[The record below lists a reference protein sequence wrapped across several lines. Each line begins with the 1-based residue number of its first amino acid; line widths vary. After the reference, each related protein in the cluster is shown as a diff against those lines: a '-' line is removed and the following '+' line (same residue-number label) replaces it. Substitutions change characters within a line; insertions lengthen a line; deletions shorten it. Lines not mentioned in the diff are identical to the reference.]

1 MVTTESAPLLPLPGG
16 GRKTV
21 TKAVIEKPNR
31 IAIVGNVIAIGSI
44 RYLAGP
50 PGKWKLRPSE
60 RRAWHRPWSPIEMM
74 HAKSGL
80 LPLGRFESALEDLLR
95 RLCRRPGRWILIA
108 EDNVRRHH
116 FWQSLAFEDGSLV
129 TETVSNHYLEGED
142 RWTPEE
148 DRRLLALGW
157 ECPQPPRTTNWINVE
172 YTTCPAVDEVA
183 KRAAAT
189 VGIRTGT
196 R

>member
-1 MVTTESAPLLPLPGG
+1 MEVEAQREACLAPSLVSDWDDA
-16 GRKTV
+16 RQEWV
-21 TKAVIEKPNR
+21 
-31 IAIVGNVIAIGSI
+31 
-44 RYLAGP
+44 
-50 PGKWKLRPSE
+50 
-60 RRAWHRPWSPIEMM
+60 
-74 HAKSGL
+74 

-172 YTTCPAVDEVA
+172 YTTCPPVDEVA

-189 VGIRTGT
+189 LRLVFGLEHGDEVYVKMFCSPIRGDTPAACLGT
-196 R
+196 SADQQVARQTNPVAER

>member
-1 MVTTESAPLLPLPGG
+1 
-16 GRKTV
+16 
-21 TKAVIEKPNR
+21 
-31 IAIVGNVIAIGSI
+31 
-44 RYLAGP
+44 
-50 PGKWKLRPSE
+50 
-60 RRAWHRPWSPIEMM
+60 
-74 HAKSGL
+74 
-80 LPLGRFESALEDLLR
+80 
-95 RLCRRPGRWILIA
+95 
-108 EDNVRRHH
+108 
-116 FWQSLAFEDGSLV
+116 LAFEDGSLV